1 MYKFLISLLLGSTLS
16 FASVVNGIALTV
28 NEEPITLYDIKKSM
42 SKHGI
47 SKGEAVNKL
56 VDEILYEQ
64 LVKQNNITADVLE
77 VNSHIEK
84 LAASKGMDV
93 YSFKSIVRQQFA
105 SYEDF
110 EKQAKDAVIRE
121 KLISKVVQGNIKVAT
136 TEDMKL
142 YYENNIDEF
151 KAPKTVEVTQYSS
164 KNRQELQK
172 TQKNPMFVS
181 NRVTKNEISLDTKR
195 LNPKMLYILN
205 QTKKGQFTPIFTAN
219 SAYNTLYI
227 KDKIGVTNLEFETV
241 KEQIFREIMTAR
253 EKNFLK
259 DLFEKERLTA
269 DIKIK
274 R

>member
-1 MYKFLISLLLGSTLS
+1 MYKLLISLLIGSTLS

-42 SKHGI
+42 SSENL

-77 VNSHIEK
+77 VNSYIEE

-93 YSFKSIVRQQFA
+93 YSFKSIIRQQFPN
-105 SYEDF
+105 YEEF
-110 EKQAKDAVIRE
+110 EKQAKEAVIRQ
-121 KLISKVVQGNIKVAT
+121 KLISKVVKGNIKVAT
-136 TEDMKL
+136 NEDMKL
-142 YYENNIDEF
+142 YYENNIDRF
-151 KAPKTVEVTQYSS
+151 KAPKTVEAIQYSS
-164 KNRQELQK
+164 KNRQALLK
-172 TQKNPMFVS
+172 TQNNPMFIS
-181 NRVTKNEISLDTKR
+181 NNVAKNQVTLDTKR
-195 LNPKMLYILN
+195 LNPQMLYILN
-205 QTKKGQFTPIFTAN
+205 QTKKGKFTPIFTAN

-227 KDKIGVTNLEFETV
+227 KDKYGVTNLDFETV

-253 EKNFLK
+253 EKSFLK

-269 DIKIK
+269 DIEIK